1 MSILIVGSHPN
12 NSNGYSKVIYNLCRN
27 ISENVYIYGC
37 QKSSIDHNR
46 ILPENIKI
54 LDVSRIEKW
63 NEIDEFGFNFRDIG
77 LYVDI
82 IKPKTIIIY
91 NDAYVCNKFL
101 ESIIRFNELCSFD
114 FKMKIVLY
122 LDLVYPYIK
131 QCYVSLFNE
140 YVESIMVYHD
150 YWKLFLEQRGIQC
163 KINVLSHVYE
173 SKYIQNE
180 SDNKHMC
187 LLNLNRNTLR
197 KRLDI
202 TIRAYVYALKRTNIN
217 MKLYIKEPQEF
228 DAWDII
234 EIFNNEMKTNNIDKY
249 VVFLKNDLSEQ
260 EITSL
265 YEYCDIGINTCEGEG
280 FGLCNYE
287 HAYHGKPQI
296 MPNFPQ
302 FSGLYPEGSIY
313 YIEPKHEYY
322 IENRDANGG
331 LAKVVD
337 YQDVGEAILKLSSTD
352 VYNTYTKNL
361 NNFKKKSY
369 KETSELFMN
378 YIK

>member
-1 MSILIVGSHPN
+1 MISDLELTTLIKLSIVGEKLIH
-12 NSNGYSKVIYNLCRN
+12 
-27 ISENVYIYGC
+27 
-37 QKSSIDHNR
+37 SSG
-46 ILPENIKI
+46 K
-54 LDVSRIEKW
+54 
-63 NEIDEFGFNFRDIG
+63 
-77 LYVDI
+77 I
-82 IKPKTIIIY
+82 IKT
-91 NDAYVCNKFL
+91 AFGETVFL
-101 ESIIRFNELCSFD
+101 
-114 FKMKIVLY
+114 VLG
-122 LDLVYPYIK
+122 
-131 QCYVSLFNE
+131 E
-140 YVESIMVYHD
+140 
-150 YWKLFLEQRGIQC
+150 
-163 KINVLSHVYE
+163 
-173 SKYIQNE
+173 
-180 SDNKHMC
+180 
-187 LLNLNRNTLR
+187 
-197 KRLDI
+197 
-202 TIRAYVYALKRTNIN
+202 